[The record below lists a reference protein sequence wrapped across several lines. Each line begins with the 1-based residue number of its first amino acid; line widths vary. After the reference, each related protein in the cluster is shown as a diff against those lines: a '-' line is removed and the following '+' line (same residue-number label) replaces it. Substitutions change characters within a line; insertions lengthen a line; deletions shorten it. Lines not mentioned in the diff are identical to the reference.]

1 MTTLH
6 LVQTNV
12 PGETETYLWAKPPK
26 LGETSF
32 ATVVFSETS
41 ETSETGV
48 TSETGETSET
58 GVTSKT
64 ETSET

>member
-1 MTTLH
+1 MTTFH

-26 LGETSF
+26 LSETSF
-32 ATVVFSETS
+32 ATVVFS

-58 GVTSKT
+58 GVTSET